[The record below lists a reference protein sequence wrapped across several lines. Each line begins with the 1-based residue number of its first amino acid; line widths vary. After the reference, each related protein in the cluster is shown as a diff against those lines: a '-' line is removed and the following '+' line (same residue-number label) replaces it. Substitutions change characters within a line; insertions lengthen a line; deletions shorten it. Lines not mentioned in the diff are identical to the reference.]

1 MGDLVGFENF
11 LNTTTPF
18 NPKEHKAVYKTN
30 VTYQDFSIGNNY
42 NSTCDYPR
50 FWNGSGQRVLKE
62 SDPVFS
68 QLVGCYDSEFDQVTS
83 FAVFPYYLIILTR
96 LL

>member
-18 NPKEHKAVYKTN
+18 DAKEHKALYKTN
-30 VTYQDFSIGNNY
+30 ITYQDFTIGNNY
-42 NSTCDYPR
+42 NATCEYPS
-50 FWNGSGQRVLKE
+50 FWNASGQRVLKD

-68 QLVGCYDSEFDQVTS
+68 QLVGCYDSEFDQVMS
-83 FAVFPYYLIILTR
+83 FAVLPCLWSF
-96 LL
+96 